1 VASRGSSH
9 VLDPTAPTRR
19 SALFGGREARPVT
32 ATALSIWHTWRL
44 TSGER
49 VLALPGGKPSAA
61 PGRATHHT
69 GPESLVAS
77 SFPEQ
82 DPDPAARHAGGP
94 TAEPRPAPERTELP
108 GSRTWTEGRATVRAC
123 LVGGCAGRARR
134 RGHCAPRHRRSAA
147 RPGPAGGGPTTPRRL
162 AVRRAELGL
171 VTPDARHPPHF
182 RTGLPASLPDPCG
195 VGLMPRPPQQ
205 EGLWSGRMELSHQFP
220 HPGSCC
226 PNGLPTR
233 FMRSRKAS
241 GREGPGRHHPDLGL
255 WGWHRDHRAAM
266 ASPASR
272 LSGTR
277 QALVLATYLM
287 SWTPTAL
294 LLPVPPPTPAPIVP
308 VLRMLTNLPTRQDV
322 APLPVSQTALSLPLM

>member
-1 VASRGSSH
+1 MRSQQSGGNTKPSVASRGSSH

-123 LVGGCAGRARR
+123 LVGGA
-134 RGHCAPRHRRSAA
+134 
-147 RPGPAGGGPTTPRRL
+147 
-162 AVRRAELGL
+162 L
-171 VTPDARHPPHF
+171 VA
-182 RTGLPASLPDPCG
+182 LG
-195 VGLMPRPPQQ
+195 VGVI
-205 EGLWSGRMELSHQFP
+205 
-220 HPGSCC
+220 
-226 PNGLPTR
+226 
-233 FMRSRKAS
+233 
-241 GREGPGRHHPDLGL
+241 
-255 WGWHRDHRAAM
+255 
-266 ASPASR
+266 
-272 LSGTR
+272 
-277 QALVLATYLM
+277 ALLATV
-287 SWTPTAL
+287 AR
-294 LLPVPPPTPAPIVP
+294 LPVPAPPA
-308 VLRMLTNLPTRQDV
+308 V
-322 APLPVSQTALSLPLM
+322 APPPPAA